1 MNTIDNFTGQHKEKR
16 IVKKKKTIF
25 RNMDITKTNFSEV
38 YLKIQNLADQKQDD
52 LLFRICELLKQ
63 EVYHYDWVGFYILDQ
78 DKNELVLGPYVGKPT
93 EHTHIAV
100 GKGICG
106 QVAES
111 GQTMV
116 VQDVTQVENYISCGL
131 DVQSEIVVPVLKDG
145 KFVAELDIDSHS
157 PAPFKAEDSE
167 FLTKVCDLLIDRF

>member
-1 MNTIDNFTGQHKEKR
+1 MKSNFE
-16 IVKKKKTIF
+16 
-25 RNMDITKTNFSEV
+25 EV
-38 YLKIQNLADQKQDD
+38 YQKVAALVKINPED

-78 DKNELVLGPYVGKPT
+78 DKNELVLGPFVGKPT
-93 EHTHIAV
+93 QHTNIAL

-106 QVAES
+106 QVAVS

-131 DVQSEIVVPVLKDG
+131 DVQSEIVVPVFKDG

-157 PAPFKAEDSE
+157 PAPFTEGDSV
-167 FLTKVCDLLIDRF
+167 FLNKVCDLLTGCF

>member
-1 MNTIDNFTGQHKEKR
+1 MQE
-16 IVKKKKTIF
+16 
-25 RNMDITKTNFSEV
+25 ITSPDFPAT
-38 YLKIQNLADQKQDD
+38 LQKVTELINANPEN
-52 LLFRICELLKQ
+52 LLFRVCELLKK
-63 EVYHYDWVGFYILDQ
+63 EIYHYDWVGFYILDQ
-78 DKNELVLGPYVGKPT
+78 EKNELVLGPYVGKPT
-93 EHTHIAV
+93 QHTNIAV

-145 KFVAELDIDSHS
+145 HFVAELDIDSHS
-157 PAPFKAEDSE
+157 PAPFTPEDSV
-167 FLTKVCDLLIDRF
+167 FLAQICEKLVFCF